1 MNAPRSRAALVWRSL
16 AAALWFAGWFFVV
29 FPGLVLWASGASFPP
44 YLGLGA
50 ALGTSVIL
58 LAHYALLQH
67 MAAFIEVGGGTHAP
81 FDPPRRLVLRG
92 LYRRVRNPMY
102 LIYLT
107 IILGEALLFGS
118 PWLLVYAGA
127 FFALAHAYVVRWE
140 EPKLRERFGAAW
152 VDYEGSVSRWWPGPP
167 RD

>member
-107 IILGEALLFGS
+107 IILGAGRSRSCANASARRGS
-118 PWLLVYAGA
+118 TTRAACRAGGRGRPA
-127 FFALAHAYVVRWE
+127 TERG
-140 EPKLRERFGAAW
+140 RERPCRSRSAPAA
-152 VDYEGSVSRWWPGPP
+152 RP
-167 RD
+167 R